1 MIVNL
6 SEQQKNYYERK
17 REREKKIAAMNSVI
31 LSWTKDDMKTYV
43 YNHNKEFPCTDAGM
57 AAILERFIN
66 ANEFQIGTMS
76 EELKLGFD
84 IVLAISRNNRI
95 SLETAELI
103 KDFIKNYKD
112 VIQSYDRQAVQT
124 YKYKLKKAYEQ
135 AVELVDAKIAIEQEM
150 RIKY

>member
-1 MIVNL
+1 MLVNL
-6 SEQQKNYYERK
+6 SEQPKSYYERK
-17 REREKKIAAMNSVI
+17 REREQKIAAMRTVI
-31 LSWTKDDMKTYV
+31 LSWSKDDMKIYV

-57 AAILERFIN
+57 AAILERFIY

-103 KDFIKNYKD
+103 DTFIKTYKD
-112 VIQSYDRQAVQT
+112 VIQFYDRQAVQT
-124 YKYKLKKAYEQ
+124 YKFKLQKAYQQ
-135 AVELVDAKIAIEQEM
+135 ALELVEAKMAIEQEL

>member
-1 MIVNL
+1 MLVNL
-6 SEQQKNYYERK
+6 SEQPKSYYERK
-17 REREKKIAAMNSVI
+17 REREQKIAAMRTVI
-31 LSWTKDDMKTYV
+31 LSWTKDDMKIYV

-57 AAILERFIN
+57 AAILERFIY

-103 KDFIKNYKD
+103 NTFIKTYKD
-112 VIQSYDRQAVQT
+112 AIQFYDRQAVQT
-124 YKYKLKKAYEQ
+124 YKFKLQKAYQQ
-135 AVELVDAKIAIEQEM
+135 ALELVEAKMAIEQEL

>member
-1 MIVNL
+1 MVVNL
-6 SEQQKNYYERK
+6 SEQQKSYYERK
-17 REREKKIAAMNSVI
+17 REREQKIAAMSSVI
-31 LSWTKDDMKTYV
+31 LTWTKEEMKVYI

-57 AAILERFIN
+57 AAILERFIH

-84 IVLAISRNNRI
+84 IVLAIARNNKI

-103 KDFIKNYKD
+103 HTFIKTYKD

-124 YKYKLKKAYEQ
+124 YKFKLKKAYEQ
-135 AVELVDAKIAIEQEM
+135 SLELVEAKMAIEQEM
-150 RIKY
+150 RVKY